1 MCSGWRCPPVRPAC
15 IWSTCGPSF
24 SRFRASRANGMKALV
39 AVSAVA
45 VVALLGVSSAQADP
59 EADPG
64 AGEANY
70 GGPPSSPRL
79 VDHTEWAQWG
89 SLPSL
94 RVYPSQVGRT
104 ASRRLGMAA
113 ADAAWAEV
121 LALSPE
127 ADTAGMRAQFIC
139 HWQYAEIR
147 QPGKPSWNLEPWRPV
162 VDDSEMLASGCNPGS
177 PEESF

>member
-1 MCSGWRCPPVRPAC
+1 MTAPPIAVERNTRSKVRQQQEADVVALGRKPGLLC
-15 IWSTCGPSF
+15 VPE
-24 SRFRASRANGMKALV
+24 RFRAMDLPMAAADALF
-39 AVSAVA
+39 
-45 VVALLGVSSAQADP
+45 L
-59 EADPG
+59 
-64 AGEANY
+64 
-70 GGPPSSPRL
+70 
-79 VDHTEWAQWG
+79 W
-89 SLPSL
+89 
-94 RVYPSQVGRT
+94 
-104 ASRRLGMAA
+104 AA

>member
-1 MCSGWRCPPVRPAC
+1 MVAPQVPHVLSITPNGRSGEVCPASGSTRP
-15 IWSTCGPSF
+15 
-24 SRFRASRANGMKALV
+24 R
-39 AVSAVA
+39 
-45 VVALLGVSSAQADP
+45 
-59 EADPG
+59 
-64 AGEANY
+64 
-70 GGPPSSPRL
+70 
-79 VDHTEWAQWG
+79 
-89 SLPSL
+89 
-94 RVYPSQVGRT
+94 RT

>member
-1 MCSGWRCPPVRPAC
+1 MVAPQVPHVLSITPNGRSGEVCPASGSTRPKLGVQPPAASGWPLPTRP
-15 IWSTCGPSF
+15 G
-24 SRFRASRANGMKALV
+24 
-39 AVSAVA
+39 
-45 VVALLGVSSAQADP
+45 
-59 EADPG
+59 
-64 AGEANY
+64 
-70 GGPPSSPRL
+70 
-79 VDHTEWAQWG
+79 
-89 SLPSL
+89 
-94 RVYPSQVGRT
+94 
-104 ASRRLGMAA
+104 
-113 ADAAWAEV
+113 V

>member
-1 MCSGWRCPPVRPAC
+1 
-15 IWSTCGPSF
+15 
-24 SRFRASRANGMKALV
+24 MKALV

-139 HWQYAEIR
+139 HAVRRNQTTR
-147 QPGKPSWNLEPWRPV
+147 QTQLEPRAV
-162 VDDSEMLASGCNPGS
+162 AAGRRRLGDVGFRLQSGQP
-177 PEESF
+177 

>member
-1 MCSGWRCPPVRPAC
+1 MVAPQVPHVLSITPNGRSG
-15 IWSTCGPSF
+15 
-24 SRFRASRANGMKALV
+24 
-39 AVSAVA
+39 
-45 VVALLGVSSAQADP
+45 
-59 EADPG
+59 
-64 AGEANY
+64 
-70 GGPPSSPRL
+70 
-79 VDHTEWAQWG
+79 G

>member
-1 MCSGWRCPPVRPAC
+1 
-15 IWSTCGPSF
+15 
-24 SRFRASRANGMKALV
+24 MKALV

-147 QPGKPSWNLEPWRPV
+147 QPGKLSWNLEPWRPV